1 MSENKENQKEE
12 QTQEPVTQ
20 SNEEELQKKY
30 MEYQMIEQQV
40 KATQEQLEKFEQQ
53 LQELDGV
60 KTALT
65 DIKNS
70 KEGTETLVPLSS
82 GIFIF
87 ASLANTKKCKV
98 NVGAGVCVEKSI
110 DDTKALLEKQQTE
123 IEKYR
128 EQVTQHLTMFA
139 EQLQKA
145 EKEMETLIKGIKNV

>member
-1 MSENKENQKEE
+1 MTENNKKENKAEE
-12 QTQEPVTQ
+12 EPKV
-20 SNEEELQKKY
+20 SKGNEEELQKKY

-40 KATQEQLEKFEQQ
+40 KSTQEQLEKFEQQ

-87 ASLANTKKCKV
+87 ANLANTKKCKV

-110 DDTKALLEKQQTE
+110 EDTKALLEKQQNE

-128 EQVTQHLTMFA
+128 EQVTQHLTMFS
-139 EQLQKA
+139 EHLQKA
-145 EKEMETLIKGIKNV
+145 EKDMETLIKGIKNV